1 MLFYEFFR
9 SNIGKRIFVMLKA
22 GVYVSG
28 VLSNIDPYLNLSLL
42 EVNILSNHPGLDSIS
57 VCSIRGSSIKY
68 VLVDKDSTL
77 LQGVNAGSRLR
88 MILDKCY

>member
-9 SNIGKRIFVMLKA
+9 SSIGSRVSVMLKA

-28 VLSNIDPYLNLSLL
+28 RLGGIDPYLNLSLL
-42 EVNILSNHPGLDSIS
+42 DVRILSSHPGLSSIS

-68 VLVDKDSTL
+68 ILVDKDAKL